1 MAFPVQPLQG
11 LKITVPTAV
20 LVDGEQPLLLLRDG
34 DEFGGLSVRRS
45 KGLVDNDVATCEE
58 TLFGLLEVRCI
69 RSSDD
74 DQADRADGQ
83 QFVETAYDRCLWV
96 RLHRFVAATL
106 HDCSKAQAFYR

>member
-74 DQADRADGQ
+74 DQA
-83 QFVETAYDRCLWV
+83 VELMASNSSRLRTIAASGYACTA
-96 RLHRFVAATL
+96 
-106 HDCSKAQAFYR
+106 S